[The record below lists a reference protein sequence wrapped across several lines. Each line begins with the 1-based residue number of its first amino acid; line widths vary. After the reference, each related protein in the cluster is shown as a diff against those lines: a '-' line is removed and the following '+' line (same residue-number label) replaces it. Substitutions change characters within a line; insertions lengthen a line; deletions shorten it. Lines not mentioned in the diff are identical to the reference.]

1 MSSRNTAVKPR
12 KQRGRK
18 QKGKR
23 GQKPT
28 RQLPNRGPRPVRRR
42 NKSGMVGKNTNNR
55 AIVKRTM
62 KPQNRNVYP
71 MGLRKNLARGR
82 DYDCLEDAETV
93 GVIASNNSSNFGV
106 LATYAINPG
115 NSTTFPLLSDVAQIY
130 EKYEFE
136 YVEFYTIPE
145 VSGFATGGQTGSY
158 SLSPCFD
165 AGKGAPGSYTAALDL
180 CARQPAA
187 IDSPD
192 EPLTYYATYNQM
204 HDDEKV
210 KYVRIGQL
218 PGQGDIHTYDAGN
231 LFVCAEGLSATPF
244 NVARL
249 CVRYKCHFYDRID
262 NASISAPMNNSVSQF
277 IDTTNGWV
285 SNTPGLM
292 VFATAASAGGKG
304 PNIVVN
310 GCGCVN
316 TNGTIVPPLG
326 NYMLYLTC
334 MANDATTDEL
344 TTMALQV
351 KLNNNIL
358 SVNDNY
364 TTWYLGSVQQGV
376 VASYQSFISCN
387 GTDAITVI
395 GNMAY
400 SSGTLTTVTTLTLVA
415 T

>member
-28 RQLPNRGPRPVRRR
+28 RQLPTRGPRPVRRR

-71 MGLRKNLARGR
+71 MGLRKSLARGR
-82 DYDCLEDAETV
+82 DYDCLEDAETI

-165 AGKGAPGSYTAALDL
+165 AAKGAPGSYTAALDL

-210 KYVRIGQL
+210 KYVRTGQL

-262 NASISAPMNNSVSQF
+262 NASISVPMNNSVSMYQ
-277 IDTTNGWV
+277 TNGPEAAG
-285 SNTPGLM
+285 STGANTAVL
-292 VFATAASAGGKG
+292 FATTVANGLNI
-304 PNIVVN
+304 PNVS
-310 GCGCVN
+310 GSF
-316 TNGTIVPPLG
+316 TPPLG
-326 NYMLYLTC
+326 NYLVSVTLTGQNGSGSMTQYNINFYKNGSSVWPSQGGGGSGPYL
-334 MANDATTDEL
+334 DEL
-344 TTMALQV
+344 
-351 KLNNNIL
+351 
-358 SVNDNY
+358 
-364 TTWYLGSVQQGV
+364 VQG
-376 VASYQSFISCN
+376 ATISFTIFATAN
-387 GTDAITVI
+387 GTDVFKVI
-395 GNMAY
+395 SQANY
-400 SSGTLTTVTTLTLVA
+400 SGGAQTEYGLIVWQAV
-415 T
+415 

>member
-1 MSSRNTAVKPR
+1 MSSRKIAAKPR
-12 KQRGRK
+12 KQRGRQ

-42 NKSGMVGKNTNNR
+42 NKSGKVGRNTNNR

-71 MGLRKNLARGR
+71 MGMRKNLARGR
-82 DYDCLEDAETV
+82 DYDCLEDAETI
-93 GVIASNNSSNFGV
+93 GVIASNNSANFGV
-106 LATYAINPG
+106 LSTYALNPG

-136 YVEFYTIPE
+136 YIEFYTIPE

-165 AGKGAPGSYTAALDL
+165 AAKGAPGSYTAALDL

-210 KYVRIGQL
+210 KYVRTGQL

-231 LFVCAEGLSATPF
+231 LFICAEGLSATQF

-262 NASISAPMNNSVSQF
+262 NASIAPPMNNSVSLF
-277 IDTTNGWV
+277 STNGGENIANSGV
-285 SNTPGLM
+285 AQQL
-292 VFATAASAGGKG
+292 VFATANVNGLA
-304 PNIVVN
+304 VVN
-310 GCGCVN
+310 TAGSFVPPPGNYLVDARVTFVCAN
-316 TNGTIVPPLG
+316 TNLDYCTLDLQKNATSVFTGSGAIVYQG
-326 NYMLYLTC
+326 KTGGVEGEYF
-334 MANDATTDEL
+334 TTNF
-344 TTMALQV
+344 TYFV
-351 KLNNNIL
+351 
-358 SVNDNY
+358 
-364 TTWYLGSVQQGV
+364 
-376 VASYQSFISCN
+376 SCK
-387 GTDAITVI
+387 GTDALTLI
-395 GNMAY
+395 GNAVFVAPVTM
-400 SSGTLTTVTTLTLVA
+400 SGEVRFTA
-415 T
+415 I